1 MDLDNINFYS
11 LAKAKAKFS
20 EVIENSKKSDIIITK
35 NGKPES
41 MIINYEKYNNI
52 LKFIEEIKDLSLLEI
67 DDLEE
72 YKKFKKFFKDFDL

>member
-1 MDLDNINFYS
+1 MNLDNINFYS
-11 LAKAKAKFS
+11 IAQAKAKFS
-20 EVIENSKKSDIIITK
+20 EMIEKSQKSDIIITK

-41 MIINYEKYNNI
+41 MIVNYEKYNNM

-72 YKKFKKFFKDFDL
+72 YKNYKKFFKDFDL